1 MNLCSPCVR
10 CHAPLRWKA
19 SFKYSCILQSFS
31 FNVADINMFWG
42 LTWEIRAFLCP
53 FSWRESTFMCRIP
66 CGASFKA
73 MPSVLHAW
81 CMLRKTTSMSNM
93 RLTSS
98 RILFTVSPFCRG
110 RKKKRIIKH
119 SLPLSH
125 VCLCDMLFSQ
135 SDCLSLWLIAEDKVS
150 LTSWTD
156 SWN

>member
-1 MNLCSPCVR
+1 MNLCSLRVR

-19 SFKYSCILQSFS
+19 SFKYSCLLQSFS
-31 FNVADINMFWG
+31 FKVADINMFWG
-42 LTWEIRAFLCP
+42 CIWEIISVSFFR
-53 FSWRESTFMCRIP
+53 RETTFMCRIP
-66 CGASFKA
+66 CGVSFKG

-81 CMLRKTTSMSNM
+81 CMLRKTTSMSSM
-93 RLTSS
+93 WLTSS

-110 RKKKRIIKH
+110 RKNRIIKH
-119 SLPLSH
+119 SLPLFH